1 MSRRII
7 SALIVFL
14 LLAFVAVLTAGTSAA
29 EKSKP
34 SLLGG
39 IINTKT
45 QRKEYYIVK
54 ADKDVSTGSFSCS
67 MGVSKHYSLEFGL
80 ILDAVS
86 ICVYSYH
93 YRHTAEVVDTAG
105 RSWVSSDASLV
116 DWALENCFRGAPRR
130 VCCGETQINE
140 ATIQ

>member
-1 MSRRII
+1 
-7 SALIVFL
+7 
-14 LLAFVAVLTAGTSAA
+14 
-29 EKSKP
+29 
-34 SLLGG
+34 
-39 IINTKT
+39 
-45 QRKEYYIVK
+45 
-54 ADKDVSTGSFSCS
+54 

-140 ATIQ
+140 VLSRRDL